1 MNIPYIAMEINAQ
14 RERYRVLRVNVI
26 NIVRLYNK
34 VSHQRLL
41 LAFPYHQQSSS
52 VVSCSLL
59 AAATSTKCSSVL
71 DEGQPCTYV

>member
-34 VSHQRLL
+34 VSHQLPL
-41 LAFPYHQQSSS
+41 HGLSSS
-52 VVSCSLL
+52 PAEQQWGVLQPG
-59 AAATSTKCSSVL
+59 CSSN
-71 DEGQPCTYV
+71 DKSSTPDQG

>member
-59 AAATSTKCSSVL
+59 AAATTTKRSSVL
-71 DEGQPCTYV
+71 DEGQPCTSV